1 MIIQKLII
9 QKLIIQKLIIQNR
22 LKADNSKIKTQNSK
36 FSMLCFKLFHAVNQR
51 LHALK
56 RLSVVAAGTEAANRA
71 VALDADHTLGC
82 GKLEERLL
90 KLSILVV
97 HDEADVHDRTVFLQA
112 CPWLQ
117 RHPWPSANAGSQ
129 EPSR

>member
-1 MIIQKLII
+1 
-9 QKLIIQKLIIQNR
+9 
-22 LKADNSKIKTQNSK
+22 
-36 FSMLCFKLFHAVNQR
+36 MLCFKLFHAVNQR

-71 VALDADHTLGC
+71 VALDADHALGC

-97 HDEADVHDRTVFLQA
+97 HDEADVHARTILLCDGTTEQA
-112 CPWLQ
+112 VAVDLSVKDVSTLDLSLI
-117 RHPWPSANAGSQ
+117 HI
-129 EPSR
+129 